1 MKPTSI
7 VRVSPRP
14 NIHGQPRR
22 QSGVLTLVTSLIIL
36 TLSTLVTFNLSKAV
50 LMEQKISNNDLR
62 AKQAFEAAEAGMLA
76 ATAYLAN
83 DPDLDSDGVID
94 PVFDTNNDGLG
105 DINTS
110 TFGTGSATVVSTD
123 ISGDMT
129 VIRVVSQGFSD
140 DRSATRTITI
150 TVSTINPLPNMPDSP
165 LTTRGSVVIGG
176 SATVHN
182 PEGHSTIWSGADID
196 LGSNNSTSTEVPD
209 VGGAT
214 YPQCMDTP
222 MTCSLVSASN
232 RLIAGVDVIENDTSL
247 GALSGDQF
255 FQNFFGLS
263 PTTYRAS
270 TATIDTTAA
279 AFTANAHLATHEVI
293 WVDGNVTLSGITVG
307 CTTTVNGGGVCPAA
321 NTKPSI
327 VIVDGNASFS
337 GNVHFY
343 GLLFVTGNTSSSGNT
358 TVTGGMVI
366 GGTASSSGGSL
377 DIWYSSGILAAT
389 SKAGASTGSSGTWKD
404 F

>member
-1 MKPTSI
+1 MKLSNTCSI
-7 VRVSPRP
+7 NLAPS
-14 NIHGQPRR
+14 IHGQPGR
-22 QSGVLTLVTSLIIL
+22 QAGVLTLVISLVIL

-62 AKQAFEAAEAGMLA
+62 AKQAFEAAEAGMIA

-83 DPDLDSDGVID
+83 DPDVNGDGTID
-94 PVFDTNNDGLG
+94 PVFDTDNDGQG
-105 DINTS
+105 DTNTS
-110 TFGTGSATVVSTD
+110 TFGVGSATVTATD
-123 ISGDMT
+123 LSGDMT
-129 VIRVVSQGFSD
+129 VLLVASQGFSD
-140 DRSATRTITI
+140 DRSATRTITQ
-150 TVSTINPLPNMPDSP
+150 TVSTINPLPNMPDNP

-209 VGGAT
+209 VGGAG
-214 YPQCMDTP
+214 YPACMDTP
-222 MTCSLVSASN
+222 MNCSLVSASN
-232 RLIAGVDVIENDTSL
+232 RLIAGVDVIENDSSL
-247 GALSGDQF
+247 GALSGDEF

-263 PTTYRAS
+263 PTTYRSS
-270 TATIDTTAA
+270 TATIDTTSA

-293 WVDGNVTLSGITVG
+293 WVDGDVSLNGITVG
-307 CTTTVNGGGVCPAA
+307 CTTAVNGGNVCPTA

-327 VIVDGNASFS
+327 VIIDGNASFS

-343 GLLFVTGNTSSSGNT
+343 GLLFVTGNTSGSGNT
-358 TVTGGMVI
+358 TVTGAMVI
-366 GGTASSSGGSL
+366 GGTASSGGGSL
-377 DIWYSSGILAAT
+377 DIWYNSGVLSAT

>member
-7 VRVSPRP
+7 IRIAPRT
-14 NIHGQPRR
+14 NTHGKPRR
-22 QSGVLTLVTSLIIL
+22 QSGVLTLVISLVIL

-76 ATAYLAN
+76 ATAYLGN
-83 DPDLDSDGVID
+83 DPDVDSNDVID

-105 DINTS
+105 DTNTS

-129 VIRVVSQGFSD
+129 TIRIVSQGFSD
-140 DRSATRTITI
+140 DRSATRTITQTI
-150 TVSTINPLPNMPDSP
+150 STINPLPNMPENP

-214 YPQCMDTP
+214 YPECMDTP

-232 RLIAGVDVIENDTSL
+232 RLIAGVDIIENDTSL
-247 GALSGDQF
+247 GALSRDQF

-263 PTTYRAS
+263 PTTYRSA
-270 TATIDTTAA
+270 TATIDTTPA
-279 AFTANAHLATHEVI
+279 AFTANAHLATYEVI
-293 WVDGNVTLSGITVG
+293 WVDGDVTLSGITVG
-307 CTTTVNGGGVCPAA
+307 CTTAVNGGGVCPAA
-321 NTKPSI
+321 NVKPSI
-327 VIVDGNASFS
+327 VIIDGNATFS
-337 GNVHFY
+337 GNINFY
-343 GLLFVTGNTSSSGNT
+343 GLLFVSGNTSGSGNT
-358 TVTGGMVI
+358 TVTGAMVI
-366 GGTASSSGGSL
+366 GGTASTGGGSL
-377 DIWYSSGILAAT
+377 DIWYNTDVLGAT
-389 SKAGASTGSSGTWKD
+389 KKAGASTGSSGTWKD